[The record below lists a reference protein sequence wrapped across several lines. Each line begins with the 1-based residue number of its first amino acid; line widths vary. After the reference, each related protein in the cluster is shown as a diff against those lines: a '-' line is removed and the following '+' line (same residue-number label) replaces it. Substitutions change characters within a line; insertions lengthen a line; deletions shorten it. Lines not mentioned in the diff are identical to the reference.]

1 MPARISSRLHKNRLP
16 VRPAPA
22 SKRRRGGQS
31 DNTNALKHGF
41 YSSHFR
47 RSDLKDLDNCEFS
60 GIKDEITMLRVNIR
74 RCIEFSDQVT
84 TLTEAME
91 LLRTLSLASIAL
103 ARLIKTQYLLAPGTD
118 PISELINQLLEE
130 LQVEDQINN
139 ASNLPSPSAS
149 QFREDT
155 PVAIS

>member
-1 MPARISSRLHKNRLP
+1 LHKNSLP
-16 VRPAPA
+16 VPSAPVP
-22 SKRRRGGQS
+22 KRRRGGQS
-31 DNTNALKHGF
+31 GNTNALKHGF

-103 ARLIKTQYLLAPGTD
+103 ARLIKTQYFLAPGTD
-118 PISELINQLLEE
+118 PISELINQILEE
-130 LQVEDQINN
+130 MQAEVQTDN
-139 ASNLPSPSAS
+139 ASNLQSPPAS

-155 PVAIS
+155 TAAIG

>member
-1 MPARISSRLHKNRLP
+1 MPARTSYRLHKNSLP
-16 VRPAPA
+16 VPPAPA
-22 SKRRRGGQS
+22 PKPTRGGQS
-31 DNTNALKHGF
+31 DNTIVLKHGF

-60 GIKDEITMLRVNIR
+60 GIKEEITMLNVNIR

-103 ARLIKTQYLLAPGTD
+103 ARIIKTQYLLTPGTD

-130 LQVEDQINN
+130 LQVELQINN
-139 ASNLPSPSAS
+139 ASNLQSPPAS
-149 QFREDT
+149 QLREDT
-155 PVAIS
+155 PATIG

>member
-1 MPARISSRLHKNRLP
+1 MSARTSSRLHKNILP
-16 VRPAPA
+16 IRPASAP
-22 SKRRRGGQS
+22 KRRRGGQS
-31 DNTNALKHGF
+31 DNTNTLKHGF

-84 TLTEAME
+84 TLSEAME

-103 ARLIKTQYLLAPGTD
+103 ALLIKTQYLLAPGTD
-118 PISELINQLLEE
+118 PISELINQILEE
-130 LQVEDQINN
+130 MQVEDQINN
-139 ASNLPSPSAS
+139 TSNLQNPPAS
-149 QFREDT
+149 QYREDT
-155 PVAIS
+155 PAAIG

>member
-1 MPARISSRLHKNRLP
+1 MPARTSSRLHKNSLP
-16 VRPAPA
+16 IPPAPA
-22 SKRRRGGQS
+22 PKRRRGGQS
-31 DNTNALKHGF
+31 DNTIVLKHGF

-118 PISELINQLLEE
+118 PISELINQLLEY
-130 LQVEDQINN
+130 LQAEPQINN
-139 ASNLPSPSAS
+139 ASNLQSPPAS

-155 PVAIS
+155 PAAIG

>member
-1 MPARISSRLHKNRLP
+1 LHKNSLP

-22 SKRRRGGQS
+22 PKRRRGGQS
-31 DNTNALKHGF
+31 DNTIVLKHGF

-103 ARLIKTQYLLAPGTD
+103 ARLIKTQYLLTPRTD

-130 LQVEDQINN
+130 LQVELQINN

-155 PVAIS
+155 PAAIG

>member
-1 MPARISSRLHKNRLP
+1 MPARTSSRLHKNRLP

-22 SKRRRGGQS
+22 PKRRRGGQS
-31 DNTNALKHGF
+31 DNTIVLKHGF

-47 RSDLKDLDNCEFS
+47 RSDLKDLDNCEFF

-103 ARLIKTQYLLAPGTD
+103 ARLIKTQYLLAPRTD
-118 PISELINQLLEE
+118 PISELINQLLEDV
-130 LQVEDQINN
+130 QVEDQINN
-139 ASNLPSPSAS
+139 ASNIQSPPAS

-155 PVAIS
+155 PAAIG